1 MSLESIFAEFP
12 ARLPPDLTFLPP
24 KRKDDI
30 GKPPRIVWK
39 PLRDNL
45 LPPRGLGGRDT
56 SPIFERQWTI
66 LVEVWGEDLTATE
79 VLANAFLSV
88 AQDLLSKHSY
98 SPGPAEWDVGGVTGK
113 GVLCLLSFQLR
124 TPILKTVIPT
134 VPVTG
139 FEPTFVMGETQV

>member
-1 MSLESIFAEFP
+1 VSLESIFAGFP
-12 ARLPPDLTFLPP
+12 ERLPPGVTFGDPS
-24 KRKDDI
+24 KVNDTA
-30 GKPPRIVWK
+30 KPPRITWYPK
-39 PLRDNL
+39 RANHLA
-45 LPPRGLGGRDT
+45 PRGLGGRDT
-56 SPIFERQWTI
+56 SPMNDRQWTI
-66 LVEVWGEDLTATE
+66 FVEIWGESLTGAEQLTNDF
-79 VLANAFLSV
+79 LAV

-98 SPGPAEWDVGGVTGK
+98 SNSTEDWDVGGVTSK